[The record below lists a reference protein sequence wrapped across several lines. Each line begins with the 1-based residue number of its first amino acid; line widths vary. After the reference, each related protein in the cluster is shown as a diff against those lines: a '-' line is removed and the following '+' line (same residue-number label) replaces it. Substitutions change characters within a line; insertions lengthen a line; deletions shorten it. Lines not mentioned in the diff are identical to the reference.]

1 MAVERL
7 ARRERAIV
15 VGVAVGRM
23 RTWLAQEHLNELC
36 RLAETAEAEVIAT
49 FMQRLESYNPSTL
62 IGAGKVAEI
71 AALMDGLTENAT
83 EQAGTLRTIDSSAQ
97 NIQGITQHNAA
108 ATEEVSAVTRKV
120 VEVTREVVGQLS
132 GFTLTETARIV
143 AKRARAA

>member
-1 MAVERL
+1 VHL
-7 ARRERAIV
+7 VREA
-15 VGVAVGRM
+15 
-23 RTWLAQEHLNELC
+23 
-36 RLAETAEAEVIAT
+36 
-49 FMQRLESYNPSTL
+49 
-62 IGAGKVAEI
+62 GASLQSVLGKVAEI

-132 GFTLTETARIV
+132 GFTLSETARIM
-143 AKRARAA
+143 AQRARAA